1 MLSTAPLG
9 MVPWG
14 PGYSRL
20 MARALHCAFP
30 HCLHLGAD
38 FLPWCSQASMLLH
51 FISILNHKRE
61 ELDADELSKLSSS
74 YQPGTPVLKS
84 SVGIAQ
90 FAAQQHDASLG
101 GHKEH
106 PLQFSSLSL
115 CLGKISL
122 SLCLS
127 SSLCQI
133 YFLGGSVE
141 DTGPGC
147 PKPCQHYCDDGL
159 HPFTT
164 RIQADSCLC
173 SKYCT
178 NTYPAAKCLL
188 SFFMFWTPAL
198 PEIPL
203 TPPIMVHD
211 FPSLPKAQWDY
222 K

>member
-1 MLSTAPLG
+1 
-9 MVPWG
+9 
-14 PGYSRL
+14 

-51 FISILNHKRE
+51 FISVLNHRRE

-188 SFFMFWTPAL
+188 
-198 PEIPL
+198 I
-203 TPPIMVHD
+203 
-211 FPSLPKAQWDY
+211 FPSCFCSAMLPLICYLKVMLQKHCFGCSVALMLQQTVCR
-222 K
+222 KPAVSQRGIA